1 MAITTIKKLVNLTS
15 SNPPAASSHTR
26 EPSAIPPSPRD
37 SVHRAKL
44 PKLTL
49 KSFSGDITGWISFWD
64 SYNSAIHQNP
74 DLSDIDKFNYLKSL
88 LEKSAADAIAG
99 LALTTA
105 NYGEAILILKKCF
118 GKKANNWQTYGPLLN
133 VDAVTSDQ
141 NLKGLRHLYDH
152 IESHVRS
159 LKSLGVTS
167 DNYGSLL
174 ASVVMNKLPQE
185 LKLIITRKREEDWN
199 LDGILGEVEKEI
211 EARERAWPSNTNPI
225 NRKKEPLMI
234 IPLLQ
239 LCYLEQLT
247 DLVVTVVKDILLTR
261 APWW

>member
-1 MAITTIKKLVNLTS
+1 MTT
-15 SNPPAASSHTR
+15 SNPRATSSHTR

-44 PKLTL
+44 PELTL
-49 KSFSGDITGWISFWD
+49 KSFNGDTTAWISFWD
-64 SYNSAIHQNP
+64 SHNSAIHYQNP

-88 LEKSAADAIAG
+88 LEKLAADAIAG
-99 LALTTA
+99 LALTAA
-105 NYGEAILILKKCF
+105 NYDEGISILKKRF
-118 GKKANNWQTYGPLLN
+118 GNKKQTIGRHMDLLVS

-141 NLKGLRHLYDH
+141 NLKDLRHLYDH

-159 LKSLGVTS
+159 LKSLGVAS

-174 ASVVMNKLPQE
+174 ASVLMNKLPQE

-211 EARERAWPSNTNPI
+211 EARERAQPINTNPI
-225 NRKKEPLMI
+225 NREDKLI
-234 IPLLQ
+234 F
-239 LCYLEQLT
+239 
-247 DLVVTVVKDILLTR
+247 
-261 APWW
+261 